1 MEKMMFHQMMDGTY
15 IGIVTIL
22 DYEIAVRKCLTEMSF
37 PPERDEK
44 RKVIVDL
51 ALKSGINQYRF
62 IVFDVD
68 SDGRILWSSNQYIN
82 PNSEVVNLAN
92 TFLREKKEIVLHSML
107 PNAKKEELL
116 SV

>member
-1 MEKMMFHQMMDGTY
+1 MIDQTY

-22 DYEIAVRKCLTEMSF
+22 DYEITVRKCLTEMLF
-37 PPERDEK
+37 PPQKENK

-62 IVFDVD
+62 VVFDVN
-68 SDGRILWSSNQYIN
+68 SDGRILWNSNQYIR
-82 PNSEVVNLAN
+82 PDSEVVKLADN
-92 TFLREKKEIVLHSML
+92 FLREKREIVSHSML

-116 SV
+116 NV

>member
-1 MEKMMFHQMMDGTY
+1 MEKLVFHQMADNTY

-37 PPERDEK
+37 PPEREKK

-62 IVFDVD
+62 VVFDV
-68 SDGRILWSSNQYIN
+68 SNDGRILWSSNQYIN

-92 TFLREKKEIVLHSML
+92 TILSEKKEIVSHSML
-107 PNAKKEELL
+107 SNTKKEELL
-116 SV
+116 KR